1 MMDLEKNVTP
11 EGGDEELVEKEI
23 YTLTDEDGNELEF
36 ELIGECEYKG
46 NKYYA
51 MISVADAEN
60 EDEFCEYTIL
70 KVTEEGGE
78 EILVSIDDDDEFEDV
93 ADIFD
98 DMFDEEIDLDG
109 AEG

>member
-1 MMDLEKNVTP
+1 
-11 EGGDEELVEKEI
+11 
-23 YTLTDEDGNELEF
+23 
-36 ELIGECEYKG
+36 
-46 NKYYA
+46 
-51 MISVADAEN
+51 
-60 EDEFCEYTIL
+60 
-70 KVTEEGGE
+70 VTEEEGE